1 MIVEIKPIFERLR
14 KELYYDFKAL
24 ERKPKVLLILMDD
37 APEYVADIREDC
49 AAVGIELQEIEVPA
63 QWLMI
68 DQNNLFARMAQYDAV
83 IVKGENADVKAAI
96 HRHMTPAQDVLKDT
110 AEQAVLMLFN
120 YWHVPPD
127 EVVMSEHYLCWDS
140 EVQIVTGNLKA
151 RKEADIVVTFG
162 KELNEEDVLDGQII
176 VDASVNGCVNWRVG
190 LKNSVFYVSRE
201 ELNFL
206 KRLAML
212 NNIRAS

>member
-14 KELYYDFKAL
+14 KEMYYD
-24 ERKPKVLLILMDD
+24 RKPRVLLILMDD
-37 APEYVADIREDC
+37 TPECAADIREDC
-49 AAVGIELQEIEVPA
+49 AAVGIELQEIKAPA
-63 QWLMI
+63 QWSMI
-68 DQNNLFARMAQYDAV
+68 DQDNLFARMAQYDAV
-83 IVKGENADVKAAI
+83 IVKGDNADVKAAI
-96 HRHMTPAQDVLKDT
+96 RSHLTPAQDVLKDI

-120 YWHVPPD
+120 YWHLPPD
-127 EVVMSEHYLCWDS
+127 EVIMSERYLCWDS
-140 EVQIVTGNLKA
+140 EVQIVTSNLKA
-151 RKEADIVVTFG
+151 RKEADIIVTFG
-162 KELNEEDVLDGQII
+162 KELDEEDVLDGQII

-201 ELNFL
+201 ELKFL